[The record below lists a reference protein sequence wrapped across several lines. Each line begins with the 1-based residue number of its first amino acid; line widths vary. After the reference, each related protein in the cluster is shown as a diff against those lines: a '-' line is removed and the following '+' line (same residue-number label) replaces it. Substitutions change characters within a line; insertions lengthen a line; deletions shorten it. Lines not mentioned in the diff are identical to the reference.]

1 MHLPGLMS
9 VLIKYE
15 PPLSIK
21 HVYLLVKQYDN
32 MSMRYRD
39 FYTCKMTIIF
49 IFPQYIDCGYS

>member
-1 MHLPGLMS
+1 MHPPGLMS

-15 PPLSIK
+15 TPLSIK
-21 HVYLLVKQYDN
+21 HLYLLVKHYDN

-49 IFPQYIDCGYS
+49 IFTQNIDCGYS